1 MFTRTP
7 EDSLATGVPDAVR
20 PPSAAAVSKHEP
32 DISPVI
38 GEFFRIEEFIRD
50 DHP

>member
-1 MFTRTP
+1 MEKFT
-7 EDSLATGVPDAVR
+7 GR
-20 PPSAAAVSKHEP
+20 PRREP
-32 DISPVI
+32 DIFPII